1 MAPILP
7 DIVQLLSSRGATR
20 YGQEA
25 VTQLEHALQCA
36 SLAEQTGA
44 HDTLAAAC
52 LLHDIGHFLVA
63 SRDIEF
69 NPSLDD
75 VHQYR
80 AIPFLCP
87 IFPNAVL
94 QPICLHVDAKRYLC
108 RAEAGYW
115 EALSPASKRSLERQ
129 GGIFNAEEAERF
141 IAKSYAADAVQLRRW
156 DDLAKIPGKATP
168 SLADYVHLLPDCMSE
183 AQSLL
188 TPAQCKL

>member
-7 DIVQLLSSRGATR
+7 DIVQLLSSRGAAR

-36 SLAEQTGA
+36 SLAEQAGA
-44 HDTLAAAC
+44 HDALVAAC
-52 LLHDIGHFLVA
+52 LLHDIGHLLVA

-69 NPSLDD
+69 DPSLDD
-75 VHQYR
+75 IHQYR
-80 AIPFLCP
+80 AIPFLRP

-108 RAEAGYW
+108 RAETGYW
-115 EALSPASKRSLERQ
+115 DALSPASKRSLERQ
-129 GGIFNAEEAERF
+129 GGIFKAEEAERF
-141 IAKSYAADAVQLRRW
+141 IAKPYAQAAVQLRRW

-168 SLADYVHLLPDCMSE
+168 LLTDYEELLHGCMSTALPARLE
-183 AQSLL
+183 A
-188 TPAQCKL
+188 